1 MGRPAHPGRGR
12 LVRRYLPIVVVIGL
26 LGAAAAIWGGRDGG
40 SSEGGSSGAAGDE
53 LIRSGPMTPQKAEL
67 VDETGVDFGPGCDTA
82 AGRIKLPVVLAPP
95 CVAPFSGDNG
105 GATTPGVTG
114 DEVKIIYYQ
123 SDPGLDPLGV
133 AALLGQG
140 IDVNARK
147 ARKAIQDYAAL
158 YNRLFETYGR
168 RVVVEDFLGTG
179 SSDDR
184 AAARADAVAIAE
196 KRPFAVVGGPA
207 RATPYLWEIGQ
218 TPDQGSVLA
227 AEMVA
232 KLAPPGKAA
241 FAGDAATAAR
251 DRSYAVVHYD
261 TDEGE
266 QHEVFEKLRDGL
278 GEQGIRLETD
288 IEFRLDLNR
297 TQEIARTVIS
307 KLNNEG
313 VTTVIYTGDPL
324 TPAALTHEA
333 TAQDYHPEW
342 ILGPNVAADSAV
354 FARSYDQ
361 DQWAHGFGMALN
373 GARGD
378 LDLDDAWRVY
388 RWAYGE
394 DPPTTNAPVLEPPLR
409 QMFIGIHLA
418 GPNLTPATFRDGL
431 FRFPVGGGSPT
442 VPQFSPPG

>member
-1 MGRPAHPGRGR
+1 
-12 LVRRYLPIVVVIGL
+12 
-26 LGAAAAIWGGRDGG
+26 
-40 SSEGGSSGAAGDE
+40 
-53 LIRSGPMTPQKAEL
+53 MTPQKAEL

-105 GATTPGVTG
+105 GATTPGVSG

-147 ARKAIQDYAAL
+147 ARKAVQDYAAL

-207 RATPYLWEIGQ
+207 RATSAFYPAIASRGILCGPGCSGAAPEAAVEQFAPYLWEIGQ

-313 VTTVIYTGDPL
+313 VTTVIYSGDPL

-431 FRFPVGGGSPT
+431 FRFPVGGGTPP